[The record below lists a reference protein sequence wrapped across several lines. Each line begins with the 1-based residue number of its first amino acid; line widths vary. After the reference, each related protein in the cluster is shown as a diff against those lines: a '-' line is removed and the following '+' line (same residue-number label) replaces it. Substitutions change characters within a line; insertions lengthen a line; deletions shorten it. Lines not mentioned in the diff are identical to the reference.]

1 MEKVRIKN
9 LFLSNF
15 KGIKQFEIADF
26 NGGISIYGDNAT
38 GKTTIFDGFNWLL
51 FGKDSLNSAAFEI
64 KPLTGSGEPLHGLEH
79 EVSSI
84 LVTSAG
90 EVELRKVFSE
100 KYTKRR
106 GESQKT
112 FTGHTVD
119 HFVDGVPCKQ
129 KEFNAAVNKI
139 CTEDAFRLL
148 TNPRYFNEVLHWTDR
163 RKLLLEVCGNIADE
177 DVIATSDEL
186 KTLPDII
193 GKHAIEDAKK
203 INAARRAELNRELQ
217 KIPTRID
224 EIAASKVEVTDDADE
239 ILKKVEV
246 YKQRKIL
253 QEQEILQLKSG
264 GGIAEKEKKMAEI
277 DSAII
282 KIRNGIDQ
290 AFNECLSLQRQEIN
304 LLLNKADAAA
314 RATENEVVKQ
324 TDQMKTAKV
333 LAKKI
338 EGLIEKREALR
349 AKWFEVDGQTMVAA
363 AVAGETICPAC
374 GQKLPAEKIA
384 EARALAEAAFN
395 EKKAADLKEIS
406 EKGKLITAEIEEL
419 ETEHAQVK
427 KYLAGADDKIKQLA
441 GAQDAAENAVDDM
454 RAEHERINGIVAPNP
469 DLDKLEA
476 DKQQIQLEING
487 LRAGTYES
495 VLAAEAELDRLN
507 SLLNLLSK
515 DDLQIKANLK
525 VDKRIAEL
533 EAQERALAAEFENLE
548 ADIFV
553 IETFIRTKVAMLE
566 DRINKKFEHATFRLF
581 TENINGGLEECC
593 DTVFRGVPY
602 TSMNNA
608 ARINVGLDICNTLS
622 EYYGISLPVF
632 IDSAESI
639 TDILKTEAQQIRL
652 IVSEKDKK
660 LRIEKTPKKEQKNG

>member
-314 RATENEVVKQ
+314 RATENEVIKQ

-427 KYLAGADDKIKQLA
+427 NYLAGADDKIKQLA